1 MKNRYKILIIIVIV
15 LVVFFTVT
23 FERRYEAINAF
34 YLSTQIY
41 DKEKLCNTL
50 HGKCDFS
57 YSSCDFVEDVKCL
70 AIGGETLSKPD
81 EWRCLDVNNCV
92 MYAMDIPTCHFGE
105 QENEK

>member
-1 MKNRYKILIIIVIV
+1 MKTRYKILIIIVIV

-41 DKEKLCNTL
+41 DKEKLCNTI
-50 HGKCDFS
+50 HGKWDFT
-57 YSSCDFVEDVKCL
+57 YNTCDFVEDVKCL
-70 AIGGETLSKPD
+70 AIGGEPLSKPD

-105 QENEK
+105 QENEN